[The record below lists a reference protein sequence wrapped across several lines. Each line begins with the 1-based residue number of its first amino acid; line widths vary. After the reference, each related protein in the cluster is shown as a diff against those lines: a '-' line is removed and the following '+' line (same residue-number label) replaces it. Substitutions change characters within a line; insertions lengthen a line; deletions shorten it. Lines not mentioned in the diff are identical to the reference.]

1 MSLGVDV
8 WGAERSQ
15 WMTNL
20 FSSFISI
27 FWSALMSAQYL
38 NPLNGWIA
46 SLPLDLLIPALIFIR
61 LFISASE
68 PVWWKLRWLFSS
80 YLCCINLR
88 VNWKSH
94 NTRPIKLSG
103 GFESMVW
110 ARCCYIKAS
119 AALSRAVSSG
129 WAEISFAW
137 AGFALYWYSHQPHRL
152 SNMQNDKHER
162 LNTKIDFLL

>member
-1 MSLGVDV
+1 MC

-20 FSSFISI
+20 FSSFRSI
-27 FWSALMSAQYL
+27 FWSASMSAQYL

-80 YLCCINLR
+80 YLCCINLC
-88 VNWKSH
+88 VNRKSH

-119 AALSRAVSSG
+119 AALSRAVCLVCG
-129 WAEISFAW
+129 QK
-137 AGFALYWYSHQPHRL
+137 Y
-152 SNMQNDKHER
+152 
-162 LNTKIDFLL
+162 LLLELVLLCIPINLIGSAKW